1 MLNDDLRYLLRQ
13 VGRADMEQIKKAAV
27 VLCVNEAAKS
37 KNAKNREF
45 CEEAK
50 EKILHSPQFFIM
62 SQDQALFADIEAGSD
77 FDDGLYYVS
86 GREQKVE
93 QRILT
98 MQQASEKLQA
108 SGINYRIA
116 VLLQGVSGTGKTTF
130 ARHLAKVMNRNIYIA
145 SLSGVVGGTLGKTG
159 ENIAKIFRLVQQDPN
174 AILVLDELD
183 AIVVNREQGTYG
195 SSAGSEMKRA
205 TLSLMQCIDHL
216 PSNII
221 LIAATNQISGVDSAL
236 IRRFPILHEI
246 RMLNTSEREKML
258 RQVLEK
264 IKTNAHTTGSFDLQW
279 SEEELT
285 QYAKDCEGI
294 SNAKI
299 VDQLTQAI
307 ADMLVQGE
315 EKLHFPARKDKA

>member
-13 VGRADMEQIKKAAV
+13 IGRADMNQIKKAAV
-27 VLCVNEAAKS
+27 VFCVNEAAKS
-37 KNAKNREF
+37 RSESNRKF
-45 CEEAK
+45 CEETK
-50 EKILHSPQFFIM
+50 EKILHSPQFFVM
-62 SQDQALFADIEAGSD
+62 SQDQALFADIKDSSD

-86 GREQKVE
+86 EREQKIV

-108 SGINYRIA
+108 AGINYRIA

-130 ARHLAKVMNRNIYIA
+130 ARHLAKVMGRNIYIV
-145 SLSGVVGGTLGKTG
+145 SLAGVVGGTLGKTG
-159 ENIAKIFRLVQQDPN
+159 ENIAKIFRLVQQDSN
-174 AILVLDELD
+174 AVLVLDELD
-183 AIVVNREQGTYG
+183 AIVVNREQRTDG
-195 SSAGSEMKRA
+195 SSASSEMKRV

-216 PSNII
+216 PSNTI

-246 RMLNTSEREKML
+246 RMMDTTEREKMI

-264 IKTNAHTTGSFDLQW
+264 IKTNAHATGSFELQW
-279 SEEELT
+279 SEDELA
-285 QYAKDCEGI
+285 QYAKNCEGI

-307 ADMLVQGE
+307 ADMLVQDKSMLQFP
-315 EKLHFPARKDKA
+315 EKGI